1 MNRVYRTLQK
11 RFVLGKMRGQYMSR
25 FMKNKYYTNHYY
37 TTFDGKQ
44 WVNKEVDKIN
54 QKINIKQNGNNNNNN
69 DDDDITSA
77 GVMILA
83 AICMY
88 NILPPSPPSS
98 FA

>member
-1 MNRVYRTLQK
+1 MNRLYHTLQK
-11 RFVLGKMRGQYMSR
+11 RFVLGKMRGKY
-25 FMKNKYYTNHYY
+25 MKNGNYTNRYY
-37 TTFDGKQ
+37 TTFDGKE
-44 WVNKEVDKIN
+44 WVNREVEKIN
-54 QKINIKQNGNNNNNN
+54 QNKNGGNNN

-77 GVMILA
+77 GVMMLA

>member
-1 MNRVYRTLQK
+1 MNRVYRTLKK

-25 FMKNKYYTNHYY
+25 FMKNRYYTS
-37 TTFDGKQ
+37 FDGKQ
-44 WVNKEVDKIN
+44 WLNKEIEKIN
-54 QKINIKQNGNNNNNN
+54 SKQNGSNNN
-69 DDDDITSA
+69 DDDNITSA

>member
-54 QKINIKQNGNNNNNN
+54 QKINIKQNGNNNNN

>member
-1 MNRVYRTLQK
+1 
-11 RFVLGKMRGQYMSR
+11 MSR

-54 QKINIKQNGNNNNNN
+54 QKINIKQNGNNNNN